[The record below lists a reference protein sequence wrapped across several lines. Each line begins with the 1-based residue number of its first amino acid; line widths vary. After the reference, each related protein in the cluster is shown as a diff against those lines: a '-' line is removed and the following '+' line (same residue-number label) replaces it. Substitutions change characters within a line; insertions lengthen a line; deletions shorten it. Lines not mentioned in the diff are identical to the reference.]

1 MKSRL
6 LILAACVLCASSAFA
21 QLKPPIPQTE
31 VYVGGSY
38 YRAGISSGTNLYGWQ
53 TEFDYNLTKHAGV
66 VLDLGGQY
74 EKDKLSG
81 VTVANYQYL
90 IGPQLKHR
98 TGSWTMFVHGLA
110 GGDAAH
116 VPGLTRGGF
125 AIGFG
130 GGLDRSIGRIAAV
143 RLLQVDSLHNHF
155 GGVWDHN
162 VRVSAGIVFKFG
174 RP

>member
-6 LILAACVLCASSAFA
+6 LILAGCVLCASSAFA

-31 VYVGGSY
+31 VFLGGSY

-53 TEFDYNLTKHAGV
+53 TEFDYNLSKHAGV
-66 VLDLGGQY
+66 VFDVGGQY
-74 EKDKLSG
+74 KRTQGLA
-81 VTVANYQYL
+81 VANYQYL

-98 TGSWTMFVHGLA
+98 AGNWTMFVHGLA
-110 GGDAAH
+110 GGDAVH
-116 VPGLTRGGF
+116 VPGSTRGGF
-125 AIGFG
+125 AIGAG
-130 GGLDRSIGRIAAV
+130 GGLDRNIGRIAAV
-143 RLLQVDSLHNHF
+143 RLFQVDSLHNHF